1 MEQKKKKVGGWS
13 KSHPINCDTVTFTLI
28 SFLFVQSC
36 PDLQFIAS
44 IKIEEVVQVDEEWN
58 LDSFSHCSLICME
71 EPFSDLYGRT
81 FVWQI
86 FKVKCD
92 FCFLFC

>member
-58 LDSFSHCSLICME
+58 LDSFSTVL
-71 EPFSDLYGRT
+71 
-81 FVWQI
+81 
-86 FKVKCD
+86 
-92 FCFLFC
+92 